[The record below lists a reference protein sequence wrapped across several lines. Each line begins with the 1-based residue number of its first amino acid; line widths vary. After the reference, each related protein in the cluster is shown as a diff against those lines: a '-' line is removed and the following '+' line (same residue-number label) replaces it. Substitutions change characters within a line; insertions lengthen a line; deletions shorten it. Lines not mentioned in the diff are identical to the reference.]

1 MTMIQGVDS
10 SVTSATTTSE
20 QYQLS
25 DKQAAQLSEKGIL
38 GIDYMPIPQSS
49 TPLSMTEQLAKQNP
63 NYIPKTAQGGA
74 IVDEF
79 LTGHDE
85 VNVPE
90 VPKTAT
96 TERVTKIERLDENTY
111 RETTVKSHLDE
122 MTVTQVVNGIMIPN
136 MRVMLASVLGTIDA
150 SVPNKDQ
157 NKAIKH
163 LVRKQFDDAYCE
175 IMRRAYP
182 DCGFATDMDYIV
194 SPEPNRAKAYAE
206 GFFK

>member
-1 MTMIQGVDS
+1 MMIPFRRSGPTLSNRKLERKTMSQIKGTTS
-10 SVTSATTTSE
+10 SV
-20 QYQLS
+20 
-25 DKQAAQLSEKGIL
+25 
-38 GIDYMPIPQSS
+38 SS
-49 TPLSMTEQLAKQNP
+49 TPPSMTEQLAKQNP
-63 NYIPKTAQGGA
+63 NYIPKTSQGGA

-85 VNVPE
+85 VNVPD

-96 TERVTKIERLDENTY
+96 TERVTKIERLDENIY
-111 RETTVKSHLDE
+111 RETTAKSHLDE
-122 MTVTQVVNGIMIPN
+122 MTVIQVVNGIMIPN

-175 IMRRAYP
+175 IIRRAYP
-182 DCGFATDMDYIV
+182 DCGFATVMDYIV

-206 GFFK
+206 GFFKQG

>member
-1 MTMIQGVDS
+1 
-10 SVTSATTTSE
+10 
-20 QYQLS
+20 
-25 DKQAAQLSEKGIL
+25 
-38 GIDYMPIPQSS
+38 
-49 TPLSMTEQLAKQNP
+49 MTEQLAKQNP

-85 VNVPE
+85 VNVPD

-96 TERVTKIERLDENTY
+96 TERVTKIERLDENTF

-122 MTVTQVVNGIMIPN
+122 MTVTQVVNGIVIPN
-136 MRVMLASVLGTIDA
+136 LRVLLASVLGTVDA

-163 LVRKQFDDAYCE
+163 LVRKQFDDAYLN
-175 IMRRAYP
+175 IIQRAYP
-182 DCGFATDMDYIV
+182 NSSFGTDLDYMV
-194 SPEPNRAKAYAE
+194 DPEPNRAKAFAQ
-206 GFFK
+206 GFLKQE